1 MRVTSASQ
9 EDCLKAMRTQQENL
23 REFVDYMAQVMEKM
37 VVLNEMSNRT
47 LDQVTRQLK
56 EVSAPENPDLGEL
69 TEKMDR
75 LVTLMEKQQKQLA
88 QNGKKGLFRSGK

>member
-1 MRVTSASQ
+1 MKVTSASQ
-9 EDCLKAMRTQQENL
+9 EECLKAMRTQQENL

-47 LDQVTRQLK
+47 LDQVTKQLK
-56 EVSAPENPDLGEL
+56 EVTHPEESPDLSEL

-75 LVTLMEKQQKQLA
+75 LITLMEKQQKQNS
-88 QNGKKGLFRSGK
+88 QNSKRGFFR